1 MLPYN
6 YIIDTPSPIDSFMK
20 GVDQSQN
27 IQDRRIAQ
35 QNAIAK
41 QQQAQA
47 QAQAEQ
53 EQQMQMRQELANLAK
68 IENPTAQDY
77 ARVSTRYPALAD
89 NFKKVLEPL
98 SEEQRQNKTNQ
109 AVQIY
114 AALNSGR
121 ADIAKEIIDKQIE
134 AAKNSGDKQA
144 ADGAMA
150 LSKIIEASP
159 ANAKAT
165 AGLFLSVAMGPEK
178 FGSANDSLI
187 KAPVEAQ
194 KAANEITN
202 LQSQIAER
210 AARLNLDKDKLQT
223 ETELKLYELDQKKN
237 TALKLD
243 SSAEKI
249 INESAANSVVADQS
263 ANSMRDLASRLE
275 KSGGGYGAFSSAS
288 EWLKNTTGNQDAMS
302 ELRREYLR
310 IRNSQVMSMLPPGS
324 ASDKDIDFAK
334 SGFPSDNSD
343 TTTLAR
349 FLKGL
354 AKIQEYAAVSD
365 NMKAEWVNEVGNLG
379 KTRKDTEIDGVKVP
393 AGTSFAQ
400 FAAKNIAGRAKNKL
414 QENNKSVVQQRG
426 YMKYAQPVGGE

>member
-20 GVDQSQN
+20 GVDQAQS
-27 IQDRRIAQ
+27 IQDKRAAQ
-35 QNAIAK
+35 QSEILK
-41 QQQAQA
+41 QQKAR
-47 QAQAEQ
+47 AEQ
-53 EQQMQMRQELANLAK
+53 EQQVKMRQELANLSK
-68 IENPTAQDY
+68 IENPTSQDY
-77 ARVSTRYPALAD
+77 ARVSTRYPALAE
-89 NFKKVLEPL
+89 NFKNILAPL
-98 SEEQRQNKTNQ
+98 NEEQRQNKIDNALQ
-109 AVQIY
+109 VY

-121 ADIAKEIIDKQIE
+121 ADIAKSLISKQIE
-134 AAKNSGDKQA
+134 AAKNAGNKQEV
-144 ADGAMA
+144 DGNTVI
-150 LSKIIEASP
+150 SKIIEGSP
-159 ANAKAT
+159 SDARAT
-165 AGLFLSVAMGPEK
+165 AGLFLSAAMGPEK
-178 FGSANDSLI
+178 FALVNDSLI
-187 KAPVEAQ
+187 KTPGDVQ
-194 KAANEITN
+194 KTANEITN

-334 SGFPSDNSD
+334 SGFPAENSD
-343 TTTLAR
+343 TATLAR

-354 AKIQEYAAVSD
+354 AKIQDYAAVSD
-365 NMKAEWVNEVGNLG
+365 GMKAEWVNEVGNLG

-393 AGTSFAQ
+393 AGTSFIQ